1 MEEHRVRQARI
12 VEALEE
18 EKKKISRE
26 LEEMQKR
33 REIRENQTP
42 RHGESFSVIAE
53 LTFPLGLQMKMS
65 SELYQAQYMD

>member
-33 REIRENQTP
+33 RAIRENQTP
-42 RHGESFSVIAE
+42 RHGESFSVTTE
-53 LTFPLGLQMKMS
+53 LTIPLGLQMKMS
-65 SELYQAQYMD
+65 SELYQAQCMD

>member
-33 REIRENQTP
+33 RAIRENQTP
-42 RHGESFSVIAE
+42 RHGESFSVTTGLA
-53 LTFPLGLQMKMS
+53 FPLGIQMKMS
-65 SELYQAQYMD
+65 S